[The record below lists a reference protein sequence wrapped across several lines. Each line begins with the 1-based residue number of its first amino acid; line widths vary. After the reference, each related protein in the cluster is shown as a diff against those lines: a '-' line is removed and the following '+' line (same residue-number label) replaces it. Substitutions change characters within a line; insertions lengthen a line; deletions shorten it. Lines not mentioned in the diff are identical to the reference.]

1 MSSSINF
8 DHVSRAFSDINQLIN
23 ENRELREILQRQ
35 AAIIDEQNRKIQQ
48 CGINVIINGK
58 IFDDTYSQKFRD
70 EYGISFDSPY
80 FCIVS
85 LTLHDFP
92 SSYWNNGVKRM
103 SVDQYKTTQTMLE
116 SACLDRLSENYTAY
130 YTYSTVHFGAF
141 LINLLDVDES
151 RPEES
156 FIEET
161 EKLTLQFSAMLSEI
175 QRDMGITFYAG
186 VSSVYTGDRP
196 FRLALQEAERV
207 HTYLRHISSPVLSEH
222 FYNFN
227 RDFQSGKLS
236 LPFVESPAADDYY
249 APDDDIQLNKKLE
262 HQYYNCALSYDFS
275 AAAQTLIGIIQ
286 ELSCESVPRPDS
298 AKLIAISHVESLLN
312 SFGKSLYFGNS
323 QLTDKMVISALDSA
337 HDPVSFNS
345 VVMDIFQ
352 EMESLFG
359 NPGYKRRSIIDEM
372 TEYIE
377 KNFSNPNLNVNGICD
392 HFGYNPSYI
401 SRIYKLSTGNGLL
414 ESIHRCRIIRAKEL
428 LQNTNLSVDQ
438 IFQDVGYS
446 NRRTFDRA
454 FKQQVG
460 LSPAGYRAILPG
472 KNP

>member
-1 MSSSINF
+1 MLRQITVLPN
-8 DHVSRAFSDINQLIN
+8 N
-23 ENRELREILQRQ
+23 ENI
-35 AAIIDEQNRKIQQ
+35 AA
-48 CGINVIINGK
+48 
-58 IFDDTYSQKFRD
+58 RD
-70 EYGISFDSPY
+70 GE
-80 FCIVS
+80 
-85 LTLHDFP
+85 
-92 SSYWNNGVKRM
+92 
-103 SVDQYKTTQTMLE
+103 
-116 SACLDRLSENYTAY
+116 
-130 YTYSTVHFGAF
+130 
-141 LINLLDVDES
+141 NLLDILRRAGFFMDAVCGGTGTCGKCRVWIDGQEALACRTVVD
-151 RPEES
+151 
-156 FIEET
+156 
-161 EKLTLQFSAMLSEI
+161 
-175 QRDMGITFYAG
+175 RDMTVRLPNAQAAQILTDGIVQT
-186 VSSVYTGDRP
+186 V
-196 FRLALQEAERV
+196 
-207 HTYLRHISSPVLSEH
+207 
-222 FYNFN
+222 
-227 RDFQSGKLS
+227 
-236 LPFVESPAADDYY
+236 
-249 APDDDIQLNKKLE
+249 
-262 HQYYNCALSYDFS
+262 
-275 AAAQTLIGIIQ
+275 AAAGSDGFCLAFDIGTTTVAGYLLDGNGQ